1 MKGISY
7 SRYGGPETLAH
18 GDVRD
23 PRVGP
28 DSVLVKV
35 RAAAVNPVD
44 WKCREGYL
52 DGLIEPVFPVV
63 PGWDVAGVVVQP
75 GASVTEFAVGD
86 EVIGYVREDFLS
98 RGTFAEYVA
107 APVRTLARKPRNLT
121 WEAAAGLPLVGLTAY
136 QVLTGVLQVK
146 RDETVL
152 VHAAAG
158 GVGSIAVQLA
168 RHLGARVIGTASEH
182 NHDFVRGLGGEP
194 VAYGD
199 GLMERVRGLAPEGV
213 NVAFDTVGGDALKA
227 SANLLAP
234 EGRLVSIADPDVV
247 DYGGRYYF
255 VRPDAGDLL
264 RLSELAE
271 QGVVS
276 VHVSETFPLERAADA
291 HRLNQEGRTRGKIV
305 VTVDWDTE
313 EASAPDGLWQER
325 EQAE

>member
-1 MKGISY
+1 MKAISY
-7 SRYGGPETLAH
+7 SRYGGPEVLAY
-18 GDVRD
+18 GEVRD
-23 PRVGP
+23 PKIGP

-44 WKCREGYL
+44 WKCREGHMDRML
-52 DGLIEPVFPVV
+52 ESAFPVV
-63 PGWDVAGVVVQP
+63 PGWDVSGVVVQP
-75 GASVTEFAVGD
+75 GVSVTEFAVGD

-107 APVRTLARKPRNLT
+107 APLRTLARKPRNLT
-121 WEAAAGLPLVGLTAY
+121 WEEAAGLPLVGLTAY
-136 QVLTGVLQVK
+136 QVLVKVLQLK

-168 RHLGARVIGTASEH
+168 RHLGARVIGTASAR

-194 VAYGD
+194 VEYGD
-199 GLMERVRGLAPEGV
+199 GLVERVRELAPEGV
-213 NVAFDTVGGDALKA
+213 DAAFDTVGGEALKA
-227 SANLLAP
+227 SVNVLAP
-234 EGRLVSIADPDVV
+234 EGRLVSVADPDVF

-255 VRPDAGDLL
+255 VRPDAEDLL
-264 RLSELAE
+264 RVSELAE
-271 QGVVS
+271 EGVVS

-305 VTVDWDTE
+305 VTVEWEAE
-313 EASAPDGLWQER
+313 EAVAPEGLWQG
-325 EQAE
+325 

>member
-7 SRYGGPETLAH
+7 SRYGGPETLAY

-325 EQAE
+325 VQAE

>member
-7 SRYGGPETLAH
+7 SRYGGPETLAY

-194 VAYGD
+194 VEYGD

-313 EASAPDGLWQER
+313 EATAPDGLWQEP

>member
-7 SRYGGPETLAH
+7 SRYGGPETLAY

-136 QVLTGVLQVK
+136 QVLTGVLHVK

-194 VAYGD
+194 VEYGD

-227 SANLLAP
+227 SADLLAP

-313 EASAPDGLWQER
+313 EAAAPDGLWQEP

>member
-7 SRYGGPETLAH
+7 SRYGGPETLAY

-313 EASAPDGLWQER
+313 EAQAPDGLWQES